1 MRKLSALLIVSLL
14 SACANLP
21 YFHNKQQL
29 FEEKLNGE
37 HIALADCTAKK
48 LQSDGRPFMRFL
60 QIRNRQ
66 YPDLGISEIHALDTR
81 YLRSAYAAYAP
92 SNPDGILFYGEP
104 GVEVLSSSQRS
115 GDYDEAIH
123 AFALTLQKY
132 DEKTTAAT
140 LKGDSFTGR
149 IAWEILQHCAT
160 QQLAQ

>member
-1 MRKLSALLIVSLL
+1 MRKLSVLFIVSLL
-14 SACANLP
+14 SACVNLP
-21 YFHNKQQL
+21 DFHNKQQL

-48 LQSDGRPFMRFL
+48 LQSDGRSFMRFL

-104 GVEVLSSSQRS
+104 GVEVLPSSQRS
-115 GDYDEAIH
+115 DYDEAIH
-123 AFALTLQKY
+123 AFVLTLQKH
-132 DEKTTAAT
+132 DEKTIAAT
-140 LKGDSFTGR
+140 LKGNSYTGR
-149 IAWEILQHCAT
+149 IAWEILQRCAT